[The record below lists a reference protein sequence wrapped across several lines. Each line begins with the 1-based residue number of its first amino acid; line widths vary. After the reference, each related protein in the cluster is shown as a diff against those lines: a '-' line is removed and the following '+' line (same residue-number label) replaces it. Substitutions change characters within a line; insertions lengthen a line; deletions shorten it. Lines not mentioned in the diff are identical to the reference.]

1 MGTTTI
7 ISIIISSLCFM
18 YVIIWAV
25 NDFLKVI
32 RSDKITLVRG
42 DKKITISRSPTK
54 EDKRKLL
61 KF

>member
-1 MGTTTI
+1 
-7 ISIIISSLCFM
+7 M